1 MFVYVYISIFKV
13 IDQNFI
19 SFNLREDFLLF
30 KMNPMMS
37 KAHENSIC

>member
-1 MFVYVYISIFKV
+1 MYVYISIFKV

-19 SFNLREDFLLF
+19 SFNSEDFLLF